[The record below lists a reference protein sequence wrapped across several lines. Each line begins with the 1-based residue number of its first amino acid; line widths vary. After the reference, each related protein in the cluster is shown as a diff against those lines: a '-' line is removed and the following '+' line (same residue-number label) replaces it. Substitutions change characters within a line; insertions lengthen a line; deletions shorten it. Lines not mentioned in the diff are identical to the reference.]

1 MHPKIINAMVSK
13 EENILLAAEKLFSEK
28 GFSGTSTR
36 EISAAANV
44 NISMISYYFGSKEKL
59 FENIFEYRMKEGI
72 DFAFNVL
79 EKKDINSWEKLMLII
94 DRYVERVKTLKS
106 FYLILQR
113 EQISQKN
120 PAIVQF
126 LKKSKKGFLDMYVD
140 IVNEGIDSGIFK
152 SKPDMEFLHSTI
164 SGTLFTAMNTLPFY
178 KEFFPEIKNYETDY
192 YDRLSTHLKKIL
204 KHLLGYEQNL

>member
-1 MHPKIINAMVSK
+1 MVSK

-28 GFSGTSTR
+28 GFNGTSTR
-36 EISAAANV
+36 EISKAANV

-59 FENIFEYRMKEGI
+59 FERIFEYRMKEGNE
-72 DFAFNVL
+72 FASSVL
-79 EKKDINSWEKLMLII
+79 NKKDINAWEKLMLIT
-94 DRYVERVKTLKS
+94 DRYVERVKKMKS

-113 EQISQKN
+113 EQIKLRN
-120 PAIVQF
+120 PEIVHF
-126 LKKSKKGFLDMYVD
+126 LKTSKKDFLELYDN
-140 IVNEGIDSGIFK
+140 IVSEGIESGIFTER
-152 SKPDMEFLHSTI
+152 PDMEFLHSTI

-178 KEFFPEIKNYETDY
+178 REFFPEIKNYETDY